1 MRGASSFSISSI
13 RTDRP
18 DNLPVL
24 DETDDVPD
32 IPIPVAEYPE
42 PGDEFGR
49 ESVAIP
55 MVELVGRAR
64 SSNSEESR
72 EERRGMNEEEEEEQ
86 TMLDNVPLSPN
97 VIVKSFSSRNRNSA
111 V

>member
-1 MRGASSFSISSI
+1 MRGASSFSISSS

-32 IPIPVAEYPE
+32 IPIPVAEYP
-42 PGDEFGR
+42 GARDEFER

-55 MVELVGRAR
+55 MVELGGEGAY
-64 SSNSEESR
+64 EQ
-72 EERRGMNEEEEEEQ
+72 EEEEKIS
-86 TMLDNVPLSPN
+86 LDTPLSPHI
-97 VIVKSFSSRNRNSA
+97 IVKSSSSRNTD